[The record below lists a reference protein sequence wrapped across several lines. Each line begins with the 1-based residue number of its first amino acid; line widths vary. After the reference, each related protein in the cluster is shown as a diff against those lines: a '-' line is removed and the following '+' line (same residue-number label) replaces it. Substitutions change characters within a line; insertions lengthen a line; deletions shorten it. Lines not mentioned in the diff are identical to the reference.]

1 MSVTLYTMSRN
12 MNGHGAE
19 YIKPK
24 DGKINITSHG
34 LGSGI
39 YCLTKE
45 SMDKVLESRTR
56 QGIENDPIYEV
67 TMNHPFHIRT
77 PEEGAL
83 IVTFSTTINQLL
95 QSKLKEGK
103 DLTTEW
109 NHISDEVR
117 IELSTFLSFA
127 FSQSSISEAMKLK
140 AQIGIF
146 KSFATEY
153 RTRTDFV
160 KMPITL
166 FLEKLGFDGVYCHP
180 SSGFD
185 TFTKGS
191 LAFVPY
197 VTDSHENIIVNTFK
211 VNNGASDIYWER
223 IKGYSNLK
231 YDSEIKMYVYN
242 EERPIFSGSSSGT
255 RPKLNLTKKNKNFIS
270 NYKSVEFTVNGKK
283 INAILNIPA
292 NR

>member
-45 SMDKVLESRTR
+45 SMDKVLQSRTR

-77 PEEGAL
+77 TEEGAL
-83 IVTFSTTINQLL
+83 LVTFSTTINQLL
-95 QSKLKEGK
+95 QSKLKDGK
-103 DLTTEW
+103 DLTIEW
-109 NHISDEVR
+109 NKISDDVR
-117 IELSTFLSFA
+117 IQLSMFLSLA
-127 FSQSSISEAMKLK
+127 LSQSSVSDAMKLE
-140 AQIGIF
+140 AQKNIF
-146 KSFATEY
+146 KAFATEY
-153 RTRTDFV
+153 RNRTNFV

-197 VTDSHENIIVNTFK
+197 VTDSHENIVVNTFK

-223 IKGYSNLK
+223 VKGYSNLNF
-231 YDSEIKMYVYN
+231 DSALKMYVYK
-242 EERPIFSGSSSGT
+242 EERPMFSGSTSAT
-255 RPKLNLTKKNKNFIS
+255 RPKLNLTKIDINFS
-270 NYKSVEFTVNGKK
+270 RK
-283 INAILNIPA
+283 
-292 NR
+292 